1 MPEAQKEKHTPKKA
15 RSACDSCIHFVYD
28 ENYLDYACEVSLD
41 EDEMLAYGYGTRRDC
56 PYYQYRDE
64 YINVRKQ
71 I

>member
-1 MPEAQKEKHTPKKA
+1 MSEEKQKYQPKKPK
-15 RSACDSCIHFVYD
+15 SACESCIHFVYD
-28 ENYLDYACEVSLD
+28 EDYAEELCEVSLD
-41 EDEMLAYGYGTRRDC
+41 EDEMLLYGYGTRRDC